1 MVWQSVLSAVEKSQV
16 GKGAIGTLG
25 VGVEFAILNS
35 VTRWHVS
42 RDRKERA
49 MWVSLGRDSTQREH
63 FVQKPQSRC
72 VLGVCEECI
81 VGAEWWEAREGVGS
95 QVIWAIWRGFK
106 NEMGK
111 PGGFQAER

>member
-49 MWVSLGRDSTQREH
+49 M
-63 FVQKPQSRC
+63 
-72 VLGVCEECI
+72 
-81 VGAEWWEAREGVGS
+81 
-95 QVIWAIWRGFK
+95 
-106 NEMGK
+106 
-111 PGGFQAER
+111 